1 MSEDD
6 FYTPTDLEKLRME
19 NELLTFEV
27 RFLRTRLGWAGKG
40 PGSSVSLNRLARL
53 EEAET
58 DLVLLVGRLA
68 RSPLGPLLRLRRS
81 FRTLEQ
87 RYVLSPVT
95 PDTSSPEARLAYLE
109 QAEQDLVLLLR
120 RLGTS
125 PLGPLLRR
133 RRSFQ
138 TLEQRY
144 L

>member
-1 MSEDD
+1 LSEDD

-19 NELLTFEV
+19 NELLAFEV
-27 RFLRTRLGWAGKG
+27 QFLRARLGWSGKS

-58 DLVLLVGRLA
+58 DLTLLVGRMA
-68 RSPLGPLLRLRRS
+68 RSPLGPLLRLRGS

-87 RYVLSPVT
+87 RYVLSPVN
-95 PDTSSPEARLAYLE
+95 PESSPQEERLAYLE
-109 QAEQDLVLLLR
+109 QAEKDLVLLLR
-120 RLGTS
+120 RMGGS
-125 PLGPLLRR
+125 PLGPLFRR
-133 RRSFQ
+133 KREFV